1 MREWLKTLRENR
13 NFTQNDMGK
22 KLGMNQNTYSR
33 LELGQYQPKLN
44 LPTAEKLSK
53 IFKISLKKIS
63 EFENKKNKASHTG
76 RQKEGVGI

>member
-22 KLGMNQNTYSR
+22 RLGINQNTYSR

-63 EFENKKNKASHTG
+63 EFENTK
-76 RQKEGVGI
+76 

>member
-1 MREWLKTLRENR
+1 MERGEHMREWLKTLRENR
-13 NFTQNDMGK
+13 KFTQTDMGK
-22 KLGMNQNTYSR
+22 KLGMSQNTYSR

-63 EFENKKNKASHTG
+63 EFEGKK
-76 RQKEGVGI
+76 

>member
-1 MREWLKTLRENR
+1 MREWLKELREKR
-13 NFTQNDMGK
+13 NLTQQDVAQ
-22 KLGMNQNTYSR
+22 KLGVNQNTYSR

-63 EFENKKNKASHTG
+63 EYERK
-76 RQKEGVGI
+76 

>member
-1 MREWLKTLRENR
+1 MREWLRNLREKN
-13 NFTQNDMGK
+13 NLTQSDIAER
-22 KLGMNQNTYSR
+22 LGVNQNTYSR

-63 EFENKKNKASHTG
+63 EMEKG
-76 RQKEGVGI
+76 E

>member
-22 KLGMNQNTYSR
+22 KLGINQNTYSR

-44 LPTAEKLSK
+44 LPTAEKLSQ

-63 EFENKKNKASHTG
+63 EFEKNKAS
-76 RQKEGVGI
+76 RK